1 MNLNHVKDKDLLT
14 QMRHLI
20 QSERDLLVSILHH
33 LREIERRR
41 LFADLGYSSLFDY
54 SVGELRYSEGQAG
67 RRIAAMRLLKDLPAD
82 AAARIEKKIT
92 TGALSLSNVQ
102 QARSFFRDK
111 AVAEPHRVITA
122 AEKLN
127 VLELLENK
135 SVRAG
140 QKELLRLA
148 PVVAMPKEKERV
160 ITDCATEVRFTMS
173 DALKTKLESVRAL
186 LGPKGAN
193 MSYAELFDAMSDLSL
208 DALEAKNFGKKRTQS
223 LQTDMPNKKALPS
236 TPTTN
241 ATADAAMHKVPTNS
255 VNANTRYIPQ
265 SIKHIV
271 WQRDRGVCTNCGSR
285 RHLNYDHIKPLA
297 LGGGTTSQNLR
308 LLCFQCNQRAGIRTF
323 GVDKMRV
330 YDGAESAC

>member
-33 LREIERRR
+33 MREIERRR
-41 LFADLGYSSLFDY
+41 LFTDLGHSSLFDY